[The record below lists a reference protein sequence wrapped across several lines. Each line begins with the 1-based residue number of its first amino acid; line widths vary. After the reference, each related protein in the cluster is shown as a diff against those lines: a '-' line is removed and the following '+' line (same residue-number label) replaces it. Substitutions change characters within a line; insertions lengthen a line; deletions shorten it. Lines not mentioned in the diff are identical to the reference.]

1 MRSHPSATAWGALG
15 AWFGEQQQFTCAIS
29 AFQAAVRLDPQSA
42 RFRYFLG
49 ITYYSAGKT
58 EPAIAELNRA
68 ARLDLHD
75 TRSRL
80 ALGTALNKAGR
91 GVEAEAAWQEALQ
104 IDPSS
109 VTGLD
114 WLAKSRIARQD
125 YAGAIDLLRSAPPDE
140 DLTLDLALAYSN
152 AGDLDTA
159 ASVLS
164 DAIRGKPDS
173 LRLATALATVLA
185 RAHRYEEAISTLKT
199 ARAAHPDDTG
209 LQLLDLR
216 LLVLKGDYES
226 ARPIAQQLLAASTGN
241 FEVLYLSGLV
251 EREDQEYA
259 AAKEHLGRAV
269 ALNPQHYDAR
279 YNLGVVLVHM
289 QQPQSALEQLQ
300 LAVKLD
306 PNQAEAYFQL
316 AQVLRTLGRKDE
328 SQAQLN
334 IYRQKM
340 LAAEKRDLSITK
352 SSEAAQALRARDAAR
367 AVELYREAIA
377 ADPESSTLQYNLALA
392 LDRTGDLVRGTGRP
406 RESSCSQPQSFPGR
420 GSTWYSDRKERRVSR
435 GGRTLQASS
444 TDHTAFCRSIHQS
457 RHPARPARQ
466 GSRSGTTISRRSRL
480 ESPFSPGLD

>member
-1 MRSHPSATAWGALG
+1 MRNSDLITALVMVLAAHCGLAAPPACRGPEGLAQAVRSHPSATAWGALG

-58 EPAIAELNRA
+58 ELAIAELNRA
-68 ARLDLHD
+68 ARLDPHD

-91 GVEAEAAWQEALQ
+91 GTEAEAAWQEALQ

-114 WLAKSRIARQD
+114 WLAKSRISRRD
-125 YAGAIDLLRSAPPDE
+125 YAGAIDLLRSVPPDE

-159 ASVLS
+159 TSVLS
-164 DAIRGKPDS
+164 DAIRARPDS
-173 LRLATALATVLA
+173 LRLAIALATVFA

-199 ARAAHPDDTG
+199 ARAAHPDDTA

-226 ARPIAQQLLAASTGN
+226 ARPLAQQLLAASSDN

-251 EREDQEYA
+251 EREDQEFA
-259 AAKEHLGRAV
+259 AANEHLRKAV
-269 ALNPQHYDAR
+269 ALDPQHYDAR
-279 YNLGVVLVHM
+279 YNLGVVLARM

-306 PNQAEAYFQL
+306 PTQAEAYFQL

-352 SSEAAQALRARDAAR
+352 SSEAAQALRTGDAAR
-367 AVELYREAIA
+367 AVGLYGEAIA
-377 ADPESSTLQYNLALA
+377 ADPESAALQYNLALA
-392 LDRTGDLVRGTGRP
+392 LDRTGDLSG
-406 RESSCSQPQSFPGR
+406 
-420 GSTWYSDRKERRVSR
+420 ERAALEKALALNPNLSPAEDQLGILAARA
-435 GGRTLQASS
+435 AS
-444 TDHTAFCRSIHQS
+444 
-457 RHPARPARQ
+457 
-466 GSRSGTTISRRSRL
+466 
-480 ESPFSPGLD
+480 